1 MSAYIEIK
9 KESWRTRSAPFTRL
23 LLRWGWFVLL
33 LMIVVTVASSIIP
46 DSASSTGYQ
55 AELQVQVELLGSAGI
70 NNAKDATKFFI
81 DTLSNPDTLNL
92 ALPKLAK
99 LPQFKG
105 LQLVNLESLVVISD
119 IKKTNLLSVIGV
131 SDSPQ
136 DATIIARTVFQAFLD
151 RIHKDR
157 SQVVNGL
164 VAALNFDLAQVESDE
179 ANSAATLQGLKATGK
194 IATPAYSFIADLHN
208 QQTHRADHINA
219 LLLQLQQ
226 QGFGPNDIL
235 KLDSNTPVITTVPGT
250 GPTQSQRLALSP
262 LIGLIMGLGGIVLA
276 NHFSN
281 SVPLRGKRREEVLPR
296 INAVFPRLPK
306 LSENRLRVLER
317 TSSECLPLLR
327 RLRYQSSEFEK
338 PLHVITVTSPKRR
351 EGKSTLASSLAF
363 ASAKSGMRTI
373 LVDANVARPVV
384 HSWFHIPNSS
394 GTLDVTNALV
404 AGMPG
409 PLPLV
414 STSVAE
420 LGVLPIGVRQP
431 GVKKQQKTAGVFDG
445 DLRSDGLRPFIDVL
459 SSQADLI
466 VIDGPSLLTDVGA
479 ANLLMLSDAVL
490 LTVDAQKSKSTQV
503 LEAEDILSKLKVPFS
518 IVLNR
523 TMLKTV
529 G

>member
-1 MSAYIEIK
+1 MTTSIEIK
-9 KESWRTRSAPFTRL
+9 KESWRTRFAPYSRL
-23 LLRWGWFVLL
+23 LLRWGWFILL
-33 LMIVVTVASSIIP
+33 LMLVITIASSIIP

-55 AELQVQVELLGSAGI
+55 AQLQVQVELLGNAGI
-70 NNAKDATKFFI
+70 NNATDATKFFI
-81 DTLSNPDTLNL
+81 DTFSNPDTLNL

-99 LPQFKG
+99 LPQFQG
-105 LQLVNLESLVVISD
+105 LQLADLESLVIISD
-119 IKKTNLLSVIGV
+119 VKDTNVFNLISV

-136 DATIIARTVFQAFLD
+136 DASIIAKTVFQAFLD
-151 RIHKDR
+151 RVHNDR
-157 SQVVNGL
+157 AKVVNGL
-164 VAALNFDLAQVESDE
+164 VAALNLDLAQVTSDE
-179 ANSAATLQGLKATGK
+179 ANSAATLQTLKATGK
-194 IATPAYSFIADLHN
+194 SSTPDYSFLAALHN
-208 QQTHRADHINA
+208 QQRYRANHINA
-219 LLLQLQQ
+219 LLLQLQ

-235 KLDSNTPVITTVPGT
+235 KLVSNTPVITTVPGT

-262 LIGLIMGLGGIVLA
+262 LIGLIMGLGGVILA
-276 NHFSN
+276 NSFSN

-296 INAVFPRLPK
+296 ITAVFPKLPK
-306 LSENRLRVLER
+306 LKEERLRVLER

-373 LVDANVARPVV
+373 LVDANVARPVL
-384 HSWFHIPNSS
+384 HSWFHIPNGS
-394 GTLDVTNALV
+394 GTIDVTNALA
-404 AGMPG
+404 AGIPG
-409 PLPLV
+409 PLPLA

-420 LGVLPIGVRQP
+420 LAILPIGL
-431 GVKKQQKTAGVFDG
+431 KKPKKTAGVFDE
-445 DLRSDGLRPFIDVL
+445 DLRSDGLRSFIDVL
-459 SSQADLI
+459 SGQADLI

-490 LTVDAQKSKSTQV
+490 LTVDAQKSKSTQI
-503 LEAEDILSKLKVPFS
+503 LEAEGMLSKLKVPFS

-529 G
+529 K